1 MYKLYVSVFL
11 MLIAINLVGAQ
22 SQNVIPVS
30 GPVHGY
36 HVFEGDSQ
44 LILLN
49 TFSGDVQILDT
60 LAGSRPVQYPRWSQD
75 GSRVVYNTPLDTYA
89 LTPFIAGHTPN
100 LLIAYDYDR
109 GVFEP
114 TTWNL
119 NGDKI
124 AGILSSINT
133 SNYDVQVLN
142 LADQSFSLVRRDVVG
157 ASLAED
163 PQLEFLQTRSL
174 AWNPVYEE
182 WFAFQLDTFVEG
194 TEENPE
200 RPSVSVVIVQNAVTG
215 EKYLLNDLINDE
227 IFRLTSDA
235 WSPDGRQL
243 VLETQTMGTVTQIIT
258 VLDPNGQWKFQSEI
272 SAFDMN
278 ERGYQQVLEWLGEGD
293 LLLLTER
300 DDTTV
305 DQIYFIGQIIAG
317 EMHLSEFFRIPITA
331 FSDEIYPHIGQG
343 DFHLSAG
350 PEERHALSCL
360 FDHSQPARF
369 GIGDRSRVNFTTGT
383 PLRLREAPSFNAIEI
398 TQMPEGTEFMVI
410 GGPACVNTATDYY
423 RFWQIELDDSTVGW
437 AAEAGMSDYFMEP
450 VPSD

>member
-11 MLIAINLVGAQ
+11 MLVVIGLVRAQ
-22 SQNVIPVS
+22 SQNVILVS
-30 GPVHGY
+30 VPVHGH

-49 TFSGDVQILDT
+49 TFSGDSTILDET
-60 LAGSRPVQYPRWSQD
+60 VMQRLHSPVWNIQGDRIA
-75 GSRVVYNTPLDTYA
+75 YNTSLDVN
-89 LTPFIAGHTPN
+89 LVSPFSLPQQKVVIPYNEQSSVKVESWIGDGGRIAG
-100 LLIAYDYDR
+100 
-109 GVFEP
+109 F
-114 TTWNL
+114 
-119 NGDKI
+119 
-124 AGILSSINT
+124 GID
-133 SNYDVQVLN
+133 SNSTYYDVQVLN

-215 EKYLLNDLINDE
+215 KKYLLNDLINDE

-258 VLDPNGQWKFQSEI
+258 VLDPNGQWQFQSEI

-278 ERGYQQVLEWLGEGD
+278 ERGYQQVLEWFGEGD

-305 DQIYFIGQIIAG
+305 EQIYSIGQIIAG
-317 EMHLSEFFRIPITA
+317 EIHLSEFFRIPITA

-360 FDHSQPARF
+360 FDHAQPARF

-383 PLRLREAPSFNAIEI
+383 PLRLREAPSFNGIEI